1 MIDRSENITLITM
14 RNIPNQMELI
24 AEVFRCVSD
33 KGINVDMIT
42 QTQAYKNK
50 VDLSFTVEDDD
61 LPAVIEALSVFK
73 KDGIVID
80 ILSNCSKI
88 VYIDEKMCVTPG
100 YGAKIFTLLANKG
113 IEALIITTSVTD
125 ISVLLEGDDLEPAI
139 EALTE

>member
-1 MIDRSENITLITM
+1 M
-14 RNIPNQMELI
+14 
-24 AEVFRCVSD
+24 
-33 KGINVDMIT
+33 
-42 QTQAYKNK
+42 
-50 VDLSFTVEDDD
+50 
-61 LPAVIEALSVFK
+61 
-73 KDGIVID
+73 ID